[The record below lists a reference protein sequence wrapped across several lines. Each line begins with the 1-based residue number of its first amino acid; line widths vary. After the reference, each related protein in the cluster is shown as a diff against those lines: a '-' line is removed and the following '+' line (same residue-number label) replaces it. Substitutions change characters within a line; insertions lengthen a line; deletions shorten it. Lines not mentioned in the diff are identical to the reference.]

1 MAESPPRESFARAP
15 VVAARRRKTRRRRFG
30 DEGADE
36 LERGIVV
43 GWTPLKDV
51 CPLFLRCRA
60 EFWNWFNR
68 GYGTRWW
75 ELRSGTSSIAQCVQ
89 QRTWQQ
95 YPQQHEQSNRE
106 PQQHATDA

>member
-30 DEGADE
+30 EEGADE

-51 CPLFLRCRA
+51 CPLF
-60 EFWNWFNR
+60 
-68 GYGTRWW
+68 
-75 ELRSGTSSIAQCVQ
+75 
-89 QRTWQQ
+89 
-95 YPQQHEQSNRE
+95 
-106 PQQHATDA
+106 